1 MAITP
6 GIIRIYHNHGR
17 QLIPI
22 ALDGEYR
29 LKRPLHKNWN
39 TREYAPDEVAAY
51 ANQGLNLGW
60 RLGELDLVIDVD
72 TRNGGAESLQY
83 LLTEFKA
90 HHPDIDELE
99 DIFPTV
105 KTGGGGWHFYTR
117 LPHPTKVKNE
127 LARWPGIEFKGHGRQ
142 VIIPGSMHP
151 SGNPYFF
158 DELSPFEDAAPEIP
172 TWFLKLIE
180 RDSTNTPAEKFPA
193 GFMSVDELR
202 RLLSHLPIEEYSSNE
217 TWFPIL
223 AAAHEATAGAGL
235 PAFLEWSLSDNT
247 FIGHDAIIQM
257 RWRSFR
263 PGAAGNITVNTL
275 FKEVVKHGGQLPP
288 MTLNPG
294 EFGELPP
301 PVPVPTPD
309 IIKHGDIKEV
319 ERMVA
324 ALGVLSTA
332 TDIKNVLLK
341 IIRFDVLDQELFLRA
356 IQDKTGRTITVLKKS
371 LGKIRAANNNDGH
384 TDIDDQALEITTYL
398 LQQKFQG
405 GSHLIH
411 GKDQRFWAYEKTH
424 WVPVEANMIEN
435 LLLKA
440 SYQYRQKHPNLS
452 TPIASLIGQ
461 CEKIL
466 RARRATENN
475 LNESLLGRPPV
486 VNTLNCEVWIDPN
499 SGKIVTREHT
509 PDSWLTNCLEV
520 NFNPRATCPIFSTAL
535 EQIFSRNKDRDEII
549 RHLWEVIGY
558 TIQPQKDLATWVLF
572 HGEGANGKTVVLNV
586 LTKLLGRA
594 ALNKSIDELD
604 VKKNNH
610 ALADLPNRLAVIDED
625 LDSRT
630 ILPDATLKKI
640 SESKMLTANPKNRGT
655 FEFMNTAIIL
665 FASNEFPK
673 VKDLSHGL
681 RRRALVF
688 NFNRTFHPHEQDLTL
703 SRRIMETEMDGV
715 LVEALKGFR
724 RLRAR
729 GGWKVP
735 ASCQAA
741 QSSWF
746 KESNTV
752 MEFVEDTMV
761 SAPGATIELASL
773 FSNYRLWCSDN
784 GHKHGYTKSNFKR
797 ALEASGVSVIRGT
810 GNRTIIRDFHLRSNT
825 IDLSPKGNKK

>member
-6 GIIRIYHNHGR
+6 GILRIYSQHGR

-22 ALDGEYR
+22 NLEDK
-29 LKRPLHKNWN
+29 KRPLHTNWN
-39 TREYAPDEVAAY
+39 TREYRPDEIEAY
-51 ANQGLNLGW
+51 VNQGLNLGW

-72 TRNGGAESLQY
+72 TRRGGAESLKI
-83 LLTEFKA
+83 LVAEFKA
-90 HHPDIDELE
+90 HHPDMEELE
-99 DIFPTV
+99 DYFPTV
-105 KTGGGGWHFYTR
+105 MTGGGGWHFYTR
-117 LPHPTKVKNE
+117 LPRATKVKNE
-127 LARWPGIEFKGHGRQ
+127 LPQWPGIEFKAHGRQ
-142 VIIPGSMHP
+142 VVIPGSTHP
-151 SGNPYFF
+151 SGNQYHF
-158 DELSPFEDAAPEIP
+158 DELSPFDSATPEIP
-172 TWFLKLIE
+172 RWFLKIIE

-202 RLLSHLPIEEYSSNE
+202 RLLSFLPADEYSSNE
-217 TWFPIL
+217 AWFPIL

-247 FIGHDAIIQM
+247 FIGHDHIIQT

-275 FKEVVKHGGQLPP
+275 FREVIKHGGELPP
-288 MTLNPG
+288 MTLNP
-294 EFGELPP
+294 EELGELPPAIPP
-301 PVPVPTPD
+301 PVPVVT
-309 IIKHGDIKEV
+309 KHHDTKEV
-319 ERMVA
+319 E
-324 ALGVLSTA
+324 ALVNALTVLSTSN
-332 TDIKNVLLK
+332 DIKNILLK
-341 IIRFDVLDQELFLRA
+341 IIRFDVLDQELFLKA
-356 IQDKTGRTITVLKKS
+356 IHEKTGRTITVLKKS
-371 LGKIRAANNNDGH
+371 LGKIRASATHDGH
-384 TDIDDQALEITTYL
+384 VDIDDQALEITTYL

-411 GKDQRFWAYEKTH
+411 GKDQRFWAFEKTH
-424 WVPVEANMIEN
+424 WVPVEANIIEN

-440 SYQYRQKHPNLS
+440 CYQYRQRHPNIT

-486 VNTLNCEVWIDPN
+486 VNTLNCEVWINPN
-499 SGKIVTREHT
+499 DGKIVAREHT

-520 NFNPRATCPIFSTAL
+520 NFNPVATCPTFDLAL
-535 EQIFSRNKDRDEII
+535 KQIFQRNRDRDEII

-572 HGEGANGKTVVLNV
+572 HGEGANGKTVVLNI

-610 ALADLPNRLAVIDED
+610 AFADLPNRLAVIDED

-655 FEFMNTAIIL
+655 FEFLNTAIIL
-665 FASNEFPK
+665 FASNEYPK

-688 NFNRTFHPHEQDLTL
+688 NFNRTFALHEQDLTL

-715 LVEALKGFR
+715 LVQALKGFR

-729 GGWKVP
+729 GGWDVP

-741 QSSWF
+741 VNSWF
-746 KESNTV
+746 QESNTV
-752 MEFVEDTMV
+752 MEFINDALVIVPQSSVELGTM
-761 SAPGATIELASL
+761 
-773 FSNYRLWCSDN
+773 FNNYRMWCSES
-784 GHKHGYTKSNFKR
+784 GHKHNYTKVNFRK
-797 ALEASGVSVIRGT
+797 ALEAVGVPVVRGS
-810 GNRTIIRDFHLRSNT
+810 GNRVVVMDYSIRSVE
-825 IDLSPKGNKK
+825 IDLKMKGGKR